1 MKRRIAGFI
10 LAGAVGCAQDFE
22 RNWQGE
28 MLTIRLRAGA
38 VGNLAWQLDTLAGH
52 TLTKPKD
59 YEDLWRNDLAWT
71 AEDARQLELWS
82 ALHRRYRARKTEN
95 RKVKTGYPPNYA
107 QFYGGAVSRDYAF
120 RLAALDAPSLA
131 IVSQSYRKLCG
142 SDCSG
147 SFVKILEHFWPRFSH
162 WWQREGWAT
171 GSKSIPLMAARMG
184 DFGLGALCQSGIRLT
199 AAQVPSH
206 PQVSL
211 DVVVHPKKYL
221 TNTSGTVMDDHILL
235 EAVDHPEIGAPET
248 LNAFAL
254 HELIHHFYDLAPR
267 VKHLR
272 LIEAF
277 VQRPEPYSMAAYSV
291 LNEAVAASVQMLGE
305 KRQRSPDEYAKYI
318 AKDENVYF
326 DPFISKIARA
336 TIPLIEER
344 IASGQSIF
352 DEGFA
357 GAYLRGVNAALEL
370 LVESPRFLLSSR
382 VLIAWAGGKQA
393 KDEFQRQVRGI
404 VAQDSWHDLKAS
416 PNLSGVVFV
425 TQADLNR
432 LSRNAGVLPAKV
444 VAAVTRAAQ
453 DRESF
458 TYVWQRSPKAKIYF
472 LYGRDEKRLNYVSW
486 KLIHSD
492 TPLDGLITPNSSA
505 SLPLQTADYD
515 VGEAAASASDGPEGG
530 RIRAIVSGIRG
541 VKVVILEHVVDV
553 AAQGEANHFL
563 NAP

>member
-10 LAGAVGCAQDFE
+10 LASAVCCAQDFE
-22 RNWQGE
+22 RNWRGE
-28 MLTIRLRAGA
+28 TLTIRLRAGA

-71 AEDARQLELWS
+71 AEDARQLGLWS
-82 ALHRRYRARKTEN
+82 ALHRRYRGRKTEN
-95 RKVKTGYPPNYA
+95 RKVKTDYPPNYSR
-107 QFYGGAVSRDYAF
+107 FYGGAVSRDYSF
-120 RLAALDAPSLA
+120 RLAAFDAPNLEA
-131 IVSQSYRKLCG
+131 ARQSYRKLCG
-142 SDCSG
+142 SACSG
-147 SFVKILEHFWPRFSH
+147 SFVEILEHFWPRFTS
-162 WWQREGWAT
+162 WWQREGLAT
-171 GSKSIPLMAARMG
+171 ASKSIPQMAARMG

-235 EAVDHPEIGAPET
+235 EAVDHLEIGAPET

-267 VKHLR
+267 EKHLR

-277 VQRPEPYSMAAYSV
+277 IQRPEPYSMAAYSV

-318 AKDENVYF
+318 AKDDNVYF
-326 DPFISKIARA
+326 DPFISKVARA
-336 TIPLIEER
+336 TIPLIEAR
-344 IASGQSIF
+344 IVSGQSIF
-352 DEGFA
+352 DEGFVD
-357 GAYLRGVNAALEL
+357 AYLQRVGAALGPL
-370 LVESPRFLLSSR
+370 RESARFLLSSR
-382 VLIAWAGGKQA
+382 VLIAWAGGKEA
-393 KDEFQRQVRGI
+393 KSQVQWQVRGI
-404 VAQDSWHDLKAS
+404 VGQDSWNDLKAS

-432 LSRNAGVLPAKV
+432 LGRNAGVVPAEI
-444 VAAVTRAAQ
+444 VASVTRAAR
-453 DRESF
+453 DHDSF

-472 LYGRDEKRLNYVSW
+472 LYGLDEKRLNYVSW
-486 KLIHSD
+486 KLIHLD
-492 TPLDGLITPNSSA
+492 TPLDGLTISA
-505 SLPLQTADYD
+505 A
-515 VGEAAASASDGPEGG
+515 G
-530 RIRAIVSGIRG
+530 
-541 VKVVILEHVVDV
+541 H
-553 AAQGEANHFL
+553 
-563 NAP
+563 